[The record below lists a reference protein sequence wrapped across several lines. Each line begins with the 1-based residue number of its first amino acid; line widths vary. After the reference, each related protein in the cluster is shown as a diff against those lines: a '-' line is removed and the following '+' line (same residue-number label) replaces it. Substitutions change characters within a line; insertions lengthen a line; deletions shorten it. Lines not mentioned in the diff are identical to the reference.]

1 MNRKEKR
8 EADMNQVNIQTK
20 VSEEEHMKYKTC
32 AMLLSK
38 ILGRRVTLGD
48 LIRISLNE
56 KCSSLLQ

>member
-1 MNRKEKR
+1 
-8 EADMNQVNIQTK
+8 MNQVNIQTK